1 MAVLTTVPSS
11 AARKRPIIRPKVITS
26 WRRVMFMLRVI
37 PFGRMIWL
45 ARRCQS
51 QKSGRDGRPVWGYN
65 EAAGPGA
72 ALLDHCRARLSTE
85 ESREQL
91 KTARNNERQDLQPV
105 EFTGFAAF
113 RGPSLR
119 RRCFLL
125 T

>member
-72 ALLDHCRARLSTE
+72 ALLDHCRARLSTAE
-85 ESREQL
+85 ESRERL
-91 KTARNNERQDLQPV
+91 KTARNREDKTCNPLVVLLFAVLRCV
-105 EFTGFAAF
+105 AAAF
-113 RGPSLR
+113 
-119 RRCFLL
+119 C
-125 T
+125 